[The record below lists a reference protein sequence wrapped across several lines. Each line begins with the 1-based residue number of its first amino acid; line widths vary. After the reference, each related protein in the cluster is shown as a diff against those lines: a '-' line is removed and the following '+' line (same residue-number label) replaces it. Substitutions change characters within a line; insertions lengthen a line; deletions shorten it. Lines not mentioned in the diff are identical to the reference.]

1 MAWCD
6 ASSSFGVAPVHEA
19 IRSMLSRYDLV
30 TTDDHVNALREILQE
45 VALLGLWRIRF
56 FEHAAFYGGT
66 AMRILFGLD
75 RYSEDLDFSLL
86 RPGKDFS
93 LGPYGKS
100 LKREVESYG
109 FEVDVDHK
117 AKVSQ
122 IDSAFLKANTHREL
136 LVIGAGER
144 FIRGVHPQQNLKI
157 KIEVDTDPPG
167 GFETESRYV
176 LLPIPFAV
184 RTYTLPDLFAGKLH
198 AVLCRRWR
206 SRVKGRDWYD
216 LVWYVSH
223 HPEVRLSHLEA
234 RMRQTCDWREVGNL
248 AGEKAIELL
257 HARIDSIEVDQ
268 VRREVAPFVK
278 DQRSLEVW
286 SRDFFH
292 SVAARIVVV

>member
-1 MAWCD
+1 
-6 ASSSFGVAPVHEA
+6 
-19 IRSMLSRYDLV
+19 MLLRYDLA

-45 VALLGLWRIRF
+45 VALLGLWRIKF

-66 AMRILFGLD
+66 ALRILFGLD

-86 RPGKDFS
+86 KPSKDFS
-93 LGPYGKS
+93 MGLFGES

-109 FEVDVDHK
+109 FDVDIVHK
-117 AKVSQ
+117 AGVSQ

-136 LVIGAGER
+136 LMIGAGESVV
-144 FIRGVHPQQNLKI
+144 RGVHPRQNLKI
-157 KIEVDTDPPG
+157 RIEVDTDPPG

-176 LLPIPFAV
+176 LQPIPFAV

-206 SRVKGRDWYD
+206 SLAKGRDWYD

-234 RMRQTCDWREVGNL
+234 RMRQTGDWDGKRNL
-248 AGEKAIELL
+248 SAEKVIELL
-257 HARIDSIEVDQ
+257 HARIDITEVDQ
-268 VRREVAPFVK
+268 IRQEVAPFVK
-278 DQRSLEVW
+278 DQRSLDVW
-286 SRDFFH
+286 SREFFH
-292 SVAARIVVV
+292 TIAARIVTV

>member
-1 MAWCD
+1 MHD
-6 ASSSFGVAPVHEA
+6 A
-19 IRSMLSRYDLV
+19 IRSMLSRYNLV
-30 TTDDHVNALREILQE
+30 TTGDHVNALREILQE
-45 VALLGLWRIRF
+45 VALLGLWRIKF

-66 AMRILFGLD
+66 ALRILFGLD

-86 RPGKDFS
+86 KPSKDFS
-93 LGPYGKS
+93 LGSFGES

-109 FEVDVDHK
+109 FDVDIIHR
-117 AKVSQ
+117 AGVSQ

-136 LVIGAGER
+136 LMIGAGESVV
-144 FIRGVHPQQNLKI
+144 RGVHPRQNLKI

-176 LLPIPFAV
+176 LQPIPFAV

-198 AVLCRRWR
+198 AVLCRRWK

-216 LVWYVSH
+216 LVWYGSH

-234 RMRQTCDWREVGNL
+234 RMRQTGDWGGEGNL
-248 AGEKAIELL
+248 SAEKVIELL
-257 HARIDSIEVDQ
+257 HSRIDITEVDQ
-268 VRREVAPFVK
+268 IRQEVVPFVK
-278 DQRSLEVW
+278 DRRSLDVW

-292 SVAARIVVV
+292 SIAAQILAV